1 MLKIIKFVKEMFEV
15 MGALKEIQPIKTGL
29 KGEILIPGDKSVSHR
44 SVMFAGLCDS
54 EVKITNFLHAA
65 DCMST
70 VNCMRA
76 LGVKVKELDEN
87 TLIVKGNGFHGLQ
100 EPQSIID
107 AGNSGTTLRLMMG
120 IKAGQKFL
128 TTFTGD
134 ASLSRRPMGRVI
146 NPLSQMGANIVGRK
160 ENKLLPITVI
170 PAKESL
176 QGIDYQMPMAS
187 AQVKSAIL
195 LAGMNA
201 EGRTTVTEPYTSRDH
216 TERMLEGFGVKLEK
230 SGTSITISKVEKMTA
245 PKEIHVPGDI
255 SSAAFWLVAG
265 SIIEDSDIILKDVG
279 INETRTGIIDVLKA
293 MGANI
298 ELLNVRDE
306 VEPIADIRVRYAKLH
321 GTSFGADIMPR
332 LIDEIPIITVASMFA
347 EGETIITGAGELR
360 VKETDRLQVITDEFN
375 KVCPCIKGTQ
385 DGLIITGSQRNNL
398 QKVVCNSHD
407 DHRIAMALAI
417 LGASG
422 VGIEIE
428 NSECVNISYPT
439 FYEILTRFE

>member
-1 MLKIIKFVKEMFEV
+1 MKLLKANHLRGTLTV
-15 MGALKEIQPIKTGL
+15 PS
-29 KGEILIPGDKSVSHR
+29 DKSISHR
-44 SVMFAGLCDS
+44 SIMFGALAEGTTT
-54 EVKITNFLHAA
+54 VRNFLRGEDCLSTLHAFQELGVPIQDDGETITITGQGFGGLKAA
-65 DCMST
+65 D
-70 VNCMRA
+70 R
-76 LGVKVKELDEN
+76 
-87 TLIVKGNGFHGLQ
+87 
-100 EPQSIID
+100 SID
-107 AGNSGTTLRLMMG
+107 VGNSGTTIRLMMG
-120 IKAGQKFL
+120 ILAGQPF
-128 TTFTGD
+128 TTTLLGD
-134 ASLSRRPMGRVI
+134 DSLNQRPMNRVML
-146 NPLSQMGANIVGRK
+146 PLNQMGARLNGSN
-160 ENKLLPITVI
+160 ESEFPPITI
-170 PAKESL
+170 
-176 QGIDYQMPMAS
+176 QGTRDLSPIDYSMPVAS
-187 AQVKSAIL
+187 AQVKSAL
-195 LAGMNA
+195 LFAALQAQG
-201 EGRTTVTEPYTSRDH
+201 TSRIVEKEPSRNH
-216 TERMLEGFGVKLEK
+216 TEEMIRQFGGEITVK
-230 SGTSITISKVEKMTA
+230 G
-245 PKEIHVPGDI
+245 KEIQITGPQSFVGQEVIVPGDI